1 MYLLRS
7 LGLYIWK
14 RPRQVGN
21 IQDFQNFIKA
31 CQIAKLEAKY
41 REFSQNAC

>member
-41 REFSQNAC
+41 KEFSQNAC